1 MPRTPLTTPAAGN
14 TDWRGWADQLGT
26 EHEALFSDTPGGIDT
41 TTQAK
46 VRANVGASAVVQ
58 LTLAAYNAL
67 GTKDANTL
75 YVIVG

>member
-26 EHEALFSDTPGGIDT
+26 EHEALFSDTPGGIDA

-58 LTLAAYNAL
+58 LALAAYNAPR
-67 GTKDANTL
+67 TKDANNL
-75 YVIVG
+75 YGIAG